1 MRSNRPRPFQFLL
14 HSHGRSRAFF
24 NGTIN
29 KTTPSNGPIRVRKE
43 DVSMSTTQ
51 RLQRAGQELRGGEEP
66 CSFGKFILAPV
77 VEDLFVISIGL
88 HMVYIWVR

>member
-1 MRSNRPRPFQFLL
+1 
-14 HSHGRSRAFF
+14 
-24 NGTIN
+24 
-29 KTTPSNGPIRVRKE
+29 
-43 DVSMSTTQ
+43 MSTTQ

>member
-51 RLQRAGQELRGGEEP
+51 RLQRAGQELRGREEP
-66 CSFGKFILAPV
+66 CSFGEFILAPV